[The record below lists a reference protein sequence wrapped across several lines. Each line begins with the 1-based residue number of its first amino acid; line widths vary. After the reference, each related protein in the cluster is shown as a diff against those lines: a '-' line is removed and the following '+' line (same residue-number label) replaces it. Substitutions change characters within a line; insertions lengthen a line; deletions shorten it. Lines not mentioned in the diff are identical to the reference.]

1 LDFSQ
6 PAARFVAHH
15 QLTRCIPVHHP
26 KPLARS
32 KPLMHE
38 TSELI
43 ACKGL
48 AIIGPAT
55 LQLCSSPGM
64 IFASICGYG
73 NLQKIG
79 NFFHLPPS
87 NPMSSLS
94 GAHDEIETPPSGVSV
109 AQQAE
114 ADLLRRAQ
122 FGDRAAFGQIV
133 LRFQDRLYNSILRL
147 VGDVEEARDLTQ
159 ETFTRALVKIESFRG
174 EAGPYTWLFRIA
186 VNLAISQLRKVQKH
200 RVFSLDAASGGNG
213 QTSRRGDEDQA
224 SALVDRVA
232 ETRGVSPAEQSIKR
246 EQGEQVLAAL
256 GRLDAEYRA
265 VLVMRDVEGF
275 DYQQMADVL
284 GLPLGTLKSRLFR
297 ARLALRDELKAYL
310 K

>member
-1 LDFSQ
+1 MTQNCIVGKTNPTPNAPALLSSDAVIPSGVAACAELDFSQ

-213 QTSRRGDEDQA
+213 QTSRRGAGRSRRRDTWRFARRAKHQA
-224 SALVDRVA
+224 RAGRA
-232 ETRGVSPAEQSIKR
+232 GAGGAGKARRGISRGPRDAR
-246 EQGEQVLAAL
+246 C
-256 GRLDAEYRA
+256 GRI
-265 VLVMRDVEGF
+265 
-275 DYQQMADVL
+275 
-284 GLPLGTLKSRLFR
+284 
-297 ARLALRDELKAYL
+297 
-310 K
+310 